1 MRRYSAMT
9 PRVGRNEA
17 TGALGG
23 LTRLRRFQQDDAHV
37 FCTLDQIAAEV
48 HSCIEFVEAVY
59 RLFGFKFRLFLS
71 TRCVVACP
79 SLPVCKLSTD
89 SGAVGRPEKSMGKSE
104 EWDAAEAALV
114 EALERTGYSYDVDD
128 GGGAF
133 YGPKID
139 VAVCGA
145 AACLLPGSIHQYG
158 AWVLPLGYGCDW
170 PGAPVRD
177 HSARFPASAAIRP
190 QVHRSR
196 WQAAHPCDYPPC
208 HSWYDCGCTRVV
220 SRRG

>member
-1 MRRYSAMT
+1 MRRYSSMT

-104 EWDAAEAALV
+104 EWDAAEEALV
-114 EALERTGYSYDVDD
+114 EALERTGYSYDVDE

-145 AACLLPGSIHQYG
+145 AACLLSGSIHQTWCLG
-158 AWVLPLGYGCDW
+158 ATLRLRMRLAGST
-170 PGAPVRD
+170 
-177 HSARFPASAAIRP
+177 SARPFSSISSFHSDSTSSSQVPMASRTP
-190 QVHRSR
+190 L
-196 WQAAHPCDYPPC
+196 
-208 HSWYDCGCTRVV
+208 
-220 SRRG
+220 